1 MSFNMSFNFPRKT
14 SLVVIGSLVLLA
26 GCGKSGETA
35 KTQTQVAAKVNQ
47 DEISVHQI
55 NSVLARTPGI
65 QAEQAKQA
73 SQQILEKLIDQQLLV
88 AQAQEQKLDRNP
100 AVLEQ
105 IEGSRREILA
115 RAYLEQ
121 LGGGANKPSAEEVRE
136 YFKKHP
142 ELFSERRIY
151 NFNEVSMPSSDGLL
165 SELQA
170 QMSKV
175 KSIADVV
182 EWLKQKNI
190 PVNAATTTKPAE
202 QLPIE
207 LLPKLHQ
214 MKDGQ
219 IGVLPVPGRIV
230 VMQLAA
236 SRTVPISEANAIPMI
251 EQYLLNQ
258 RKVELISKEMK
269 SLREK
274 AKIEYQGEFTAPAA
288 APATPPVAATTPAP
302 TAVASPAVKTP
313 DQAVIEKGLSS
324 IK

>member
-1 MSFNMSFNFPRKT
+1 MSFPFSRKT
-14 SLVVIGSLVLLA
+14 SLILMSSVVLLA
-26 GCGKSGETA
+26 ACGKGGETA

-65 QAEQAKQA
+65 QADQAKQV
-73 SQQILEKLIDQQLLV
+73 SRQILEKLIDQQLLV
-88 AQAQEQKLDRNP
+88 SQAQEKKLDRDPN
-100 AVLEQ
+100 VLEQ
-105 IEGSRREILA
+105 IESSRREILA

-121 LGGGANKPSAEEVRE
+121 MGSSVAKPSQDEVRE
-136 YFKKHP
+136 YLGKHP

-151 NFNEVSMPSSDGLL
+151 NFNEVSMQSSDGLL
-165 SELQA
+165 NELQA

-175 KSIADVV
+175 KSIADVA
-182 EWLKQKNI
+182 EWLKQKNV
-190 PVNAATTTKPAE
+190 PFNAATTTKPAE

-219 IGVLPVPGRIV
+219 IGVLPLPGRIV

-236 SRTVPISEANAIPMI
+236 SRTVPITEANAIPVI
-251 EQYLLNQ
+251 EQFLQNQ
-258 RKVELISKEMK
+258 RKVDLITKEMK

-288 APATPPVAATTPAP
+288 AAAPATAAAP
-302 TAVASPAVKTP
+302 KSS
-313 DQAVIEKGLSS
+313 DQAVIEKGISS

>member
-1 MSFNMSFNFPRKT
+1 MSFPFSRKT
-14 SLVVIGSLVLLA
+14 SLILMSSVVLLA
-26 GCGKSGETA
+26 ACGKGGETA

-65 QAEQAKQA
+65 QADQAKQV
-73 SQQILEKLIDQQLLV
+73 SRQILEKLIDQQLLV
-88 AQAQEQKLDRNP
+88 SQAQEKKLDRDPN
-100 AVLEQ
+100 VLEQ
-105 IEGSRREILA
+105 IESSRREILA

-121 LGGGANKPSAEEVRE
+121 MGSSVAKPSQDEVRE
-136 YFKKHP
+136 YLGKHP

-151 NFNEVSMPSSDGLL
+151 NFNEVSMQSSDGLL
-165 SELQA
+165 NELQA

-175 KSIADVV
+175 KSINDVA
-182 EWLKQKNI
+182 EWLKQKNV
-190 PVNAATTTKPAE
+190 PFNAATTTKPAE

-219 IGVLPVPGRIV
+219 IGVLPLPGRIV

-236 SRTVPISEANAIPMI
+236 SRTVPITEANAIPLI
-251 EQYLLNQ
+251 EQFLQNQ
-258 RKVELISKEMK
+258 RKVDLINKEMK

-288 APATPPVAATTPAP
+288 ATAAGTPATTATAKP
-302 TAVASPAVKTP
+302 S
-313 DQAVIEKGLSS
+313 DQAVIEKGISS